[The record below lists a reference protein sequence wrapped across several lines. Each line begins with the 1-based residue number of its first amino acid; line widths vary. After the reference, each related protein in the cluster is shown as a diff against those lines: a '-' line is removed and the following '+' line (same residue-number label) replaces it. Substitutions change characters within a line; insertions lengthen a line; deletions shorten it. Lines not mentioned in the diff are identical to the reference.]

1 MILFSVAAVALTTAA
16 SPALA
21 QSAATGA
28 NGLRYLSWPG
38 KAAMAAPAPSPA
50 PSAAA
55 EPAPQPAAAGRTVR
69 PPSAR
74 LIARPP
80 MTEVARPGLTPA
92 GAWLPPREA
101 PATVYPAPTETAYAP
116 PPMPAPVREAP
127 PAYVPPPPP
136 MPLPAPVPEPVPEI
150 VREAARVEA
159 PPQPPADPA
168 YDPMAPRRDAPIF
181 RLQRPDYGAE
191 PAAPQPVE
199 PEAARI
205 QPAPLPQAA
214 PQAAPQP
221 RVIAGA
227 AGQGSRYYS
236 LHRQA
241 GRQPDSVPT
250 PPPVYLDALPVQLDE
265 TPSSGDLAAPPEPPA
280 LYRDAQGR
288 VRATPQVEA
297 DPIP

>member
-1 MILFSVAAVALTTAA
+1 MILLSVAAIALTAA
-16 SPALA
+16 ATPASA

-38 KAAMAAPAPSPA
+38 KATMAAPAPSPA
-50 PSAAA
+50 PSVAADAVAAA
-55 EPAPQPAAAGRTVR
+55 PAAAPLRTVR

-92 GAWLPPREA
+92 SAWIPPRDA
-101 PATVYPAPTETAYAP
+101 PATVYPAPAEIAYAP
-116 PPMPAPVREAP
+116 PPPPVREAP
-127 PAYVPPPPP
+127 PAYAPPPPAP
-136 MPLPAPVPEPVPEI
+136 VPAPVPEPVPEI
-150 VREAARVEA
+150 AREAAARPEPA
-159 PPQPPADPA
+159 PQPAADPA

-181 RLQRPDYGAE
+181 RLQRPEYGAE
-191 PAAPQPVE
+191 PVAAPMPS
-199 PEAARI
+199 EAQATS
-205 QPAPLPQAA
+205 PQSA
-214 PQAAPQP
+214 PQSPPQSAQP